1 MLKQQLLLTVA
12 ELAKSLGIAMF
23 TNVLATLATHAYE
36 TKLVHRGSPLL
47 ETMEGQRIPRDVLQP
62 VWAGGLVDVCRAAL
76 CSSGRTV

>member
-47 ETMEGQRIPRDVLQP
+47 ETKEGQRIVRELLSLG
-62 VWAGGLVDVCRAAL
+62 WAGGVVDVCIDHL
-76 CSSGRTV
+76 CSRRRTV